1 MLVVDYGTIGAV
13 AGFILSLVELVA
25 LMVLAW
31 RIERHVESD
40 TAARTAC
47 LLRMTAILGLALG
60 TGVGYLIGRAIGS

>member
-1 MLVVDYGTIGAV
+1 MEYGSIGAL
-13 AGFILSLVELVA
+13 AGFILSLVEFVA

-31 RIERHVESD
+31 RIDRNVDSD

-60 TGVGYLIGRAIGS
+60 TGAGYLIGRSIAG